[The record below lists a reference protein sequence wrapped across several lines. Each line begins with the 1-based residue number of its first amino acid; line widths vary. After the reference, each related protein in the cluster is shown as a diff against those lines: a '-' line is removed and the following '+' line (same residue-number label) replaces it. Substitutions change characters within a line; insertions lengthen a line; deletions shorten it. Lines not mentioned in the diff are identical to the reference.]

1 MKIISLLF
9 VCLNKYFHQQPHYT
23 QLCFIFA
30 EKREM
35 SEEKKIT
42 EGGFFDFYSV
52 SEKAAFEA
60 PSFDARVSAGFP
72 SPADDYTELKL
83 DLNKALVL
91 NPTATFY
98 VRVKGMSMVDAGI
111 NEGDMLVV
119 DRSLEAKDNAIA
131 ICVINWEFTVKRL
144 AVDGKNLFLVPENS
158 QYKAIKITE
167 EMDFQVWGIV
177 TFVIHKV

>member
-1 MKIISLLF
+1 
-9 VCLNKYFHQQPHYT
+9 
-23 QLCFIFA
+23 
-30 EKREM
+30 M
-35 SEEKKIT
+35 SVAKKIM
-42 EGGFFDFYSV
+42 EGEFLDFYLV
-52 SEKAAFEA
+52 SDTAAFEA

-119 DRSLEAKDNAIA
+119 DRSLEAKNNAIA
-131 ICVINWEFTVKRL
+131 ICVINGEFTVKRL
-144 AVDGKNLFLVPENS
+144 TVDGKNLFLVPENS

-177 TFVIHKV
+177 TFVIHKI

>member
-1 MKIISLLF
+1 MKRIMEDKNL
-9 VCLNKYFHQQPHYT
+9 
-23 QLCFIFA
+23 
-30 EKREM
+30 
-35 SEEKKIT
+35 
-42 EGGFFDFYSV
+42 DFYSV
-52 SEKAAFEA
+52 SEKATIETPYFEA
-60 PSFDARVSAGFP
+60 GVSAGFP

-98 VRVKGMSMVDAGI
+98 VRAKGMSMVDAGI
-111 NEGDMLVV
+111 NDGDMLVV
-119 DRSLEAKDNAIA
+119 DRSLDAKSNAIA
-131 ICVINWEFTVKRL
+131 ICVINGEFTVKRL
-144 AVDGKNLFLVPENS
+144 TVHGENLFLVPENS